1 MPSFCAEHRFIVA
14 GASSGIG
21 KAIALRLN
29 ACGATVI
36 ALARSSEK
44 LSSLRAE
51 APQPERIFI
60 EQIDLTADIAA
71 LPAFVS
77 TLKGR
82 YGKFQGMAF
91 CAGTGTVKPVRA
103 VDLEEVRGIFDIN
116 FFAPF
121 MMAKAFADKRNH
133 NGKGTSC
140 VFISSVAAIRCDKG
154 QSIYASSKAALAAA
168 IKCIG
173 RECAPAGVR
182 FNCVS
187 PAAIR
192 TPLLATNDPDALA
205 QQEALY
211 PMGLG
216 SVDDVAGLVT
226 FLLSDKAKWITTQN
240 YVIDCGAV
248 L

>member
-1 MPSFCAEHRFIVA
+1 MPSFRAEHRFIVA

-29 ACGATVI
+29 SCGASVI
-36 ALARSSEK
+36 GLARSMEG
-44 LSSLRAE
+44 LSLLREE
-51 APQPERIFI
+51 AAYPENMFV
-60 EQIDLTADIAA
+60 EQVDLAGDIASLA
-71 LPAFVS
+71 TYVGN
-77 TLKGR
+77 LKER

-91 CAGTGTVKPVRA
+91 CAGTGQVKPVRA
-103 VDLEEVRGIFDIN
+103 VTLEELRSTFEIN

-140 VFISSVAAIRCDKG
+140 VFISSVAAMHCDKG
-154 QSIYASSKAALAAA
+154 QSAYASSKAALAAA
-168 IKCIG
+168 VKSIG

-192 TPLLATNDPDALA
+192 TPLLEANDPETLA
-205 QQEALY
+205 RQEALY
-211 PMGLG
+211 PMGMG
-216 SVDDVAGLVT
+216 NVEDVAAMVVY
-226 FLLSDKAKWITTQN
+226 LLSDEAKWITTQN

>member
-21 KAIALRLN
+21 RAIALRLN
-29 ACGATVI
+29 ACGATVV
-36 ALARSSEK
+36 ALARSGKK
-44 LSSLRAE
+44 LSSLQEE
-51 APQPERIFI
+51 AQQPERLFT

-71 LPAFVS
+71 LPTFVS
-77 TLKGR
+77 SLKGR

-103 VDLEEVRGIFDIN
+103 VTLEEVRETFDIN

-140 VFISSVAAIRCDKG
+140 VFISSVAAMRCDKG

-168 IKCIG
+168 VKCIG
-173 RECAPAGVR
+173 RECAPAGMR

-192 TPLLATNDPDALA
+192 TPLLETNDPDVLA

-226 FLLSDKAKWITTQN
+226 YLLSDEARWITTQN

>member
-1 MPSFCAEHRFIVA
+1 
-14 GASSGIG
+14 
-21 KAIALRLN
+21 
-29 ACGATVI
+29 
-36 ALARSSEK
+36 
-44 LSSLRAE
+44 
-51 APQPERIFI
+51 
-60 EQIDLTADIAA
+60 
-71 LPAFVS
+71 
-77 TLKGR
+77 
-82 YGKFQGMAF
+82 MAF

-140 VFISSVAAIRCDKG
+140 VFISSVAAMRCDKG

-226 FLLSDKAKWITTQN
+226 FLLSDEAKWITTQN

>member
-140 VFISSVAAIRCDKG
+140 VFISSVAAMRCDKG
-154 QSIYASSKAALAAA
+154 QSIYASSKAALAAV
-168 IKCIG
+168 KCIG

-226 FLLSDKAKWITTQN
+226 FLLSDEAKWITTQN